1 MRTAISNAVT
11 LQYPD
16 EIGFAFNPCL
26 LIASGE
32 NVNGMTV
39 VVAGHTVTYEA
50 LGGKVYADIRAFI
63 QSLFDTSAFGNIDYT
78 EESNKSPLGLS
89 VDITVTAGAGEF
101 SFTTFYVWGAL
112 NYGETYNGYREVTYF
127 QGMPFTLG
135 FYNDGREGAV
145 LFSND
150 GKATSLV
157 RLDGEGVFDLPIPK
171 PSANNVY
178 HVYDF
183 KGTLA
188 STTFTDVFDLTFSK
202 IGDGTYTLK
211 ATVNVQS
218 VCGDGVYLRW
228 IDRKGMY
235 CYYYFEKG
243 DESHETEASETFL
256 RNNLLAWDMSYGY
269 KGGAGRRQTYT
280 REDTVTLCAPLA
292 NDATWAFLLDL
303 LTSPVVDM
311 LLSWDGE
318 TAEWVSV
325 SVDGGTFTKNGTAL
339 QDFEFNIILPQPSIQ
354 TL

>member
-16 EIGFAFNPCL
+16 AIGFAFNPCL

-32 NVNGMTV
+32 NVDNMTV
-39 VVAGHTVTYEA
+39 TVGGHTVTYEA
-50 LGGKVYADIRAFI
+50 LGGKVYADIRAFV
-63 QSLFDTSAFGNIDYT
+63 QELFDKSDFGAINYT
-78 EESNKSPLGLS
+78 DASTKSPLGKS
-89 VDITVTAGAGEF
+89 VDVSVTAGAGDF

-112 NYGETYNGYREVTYF
+112 SYGETYNGYREVTYF
-127 QGMPFTLG
+127 QGMPFTIGL
-135 FYNDGREGAV
+135 YNDGSEGAV

-150 GKATSLV
+150 GVATRLV
-157 RLDGEGVFDLPIPK
+157 QLNVEGVFDVPIPK
-171 PSANNVY
+171 PSANNFY
-178 HVYDF
+178 YVYDF
-183 KGTLA
+183 KGTLSA
-188 STTFTDVFDLTFSK
+188 TTFTDVFDLTFSK
-202 IGDGTYTLK
+202 IGSGTYTLK
-211 ATVNVQS
+211 AKINVQP

-292 NDATWAFLLDL
+292 DSATWVFLLDL

-318 TAEWVSV
+318 TAAWVSV
-325 SVDGGTFTKNGTAL
+325 SVDGGTFIKDGTAL